1 MADRRPRIAPVSR
14 PLRRVL
20 LAALNRIGAVHL
32 VEDMRR
38 YRRA

>member
-1 MADRRPRIAPVSR
+1 VSR
-14 PLRRVL
+14 PLRRV

-38 YRRA
+38 HRQAWIVAGE